1 MPATC
6 PICHERSRDGLPCH
20 DCWRKHRRRVEALP
34 SLDQEL
40 ETTITR
46 QDQLGPAASE
56 VRSSSLFG
64 PLPVNIDASYLRD
77 HLRATLV
84 SWVRAMCEG
93 HQHPYPADTVIAMC
107 EYLADTRALRRH
119 VAAPEMVDELRALH
133 GQCMAAIDYPDERG
147 RIKVGPCPEHDD
159 EGEPCGGLTWAHLP
173 EGNAPTFIRC
183 DCCTRE
189 WSSIEWTSL
198 GRGIARK
205 LEQRR
210 LAQRWAVG

>member
-1 MPATC
+1 
-6 PICHERSRDGLPCH
+6 
-20 DCWRKHRRRVEALP
+20 
-34 SLDQEL
+34 
-40 ETTITR
+40 
-46 QDQLGPAASE
+46 
-56 VRSSSLFG
+56 
-64 PLPVNIDASYLRD
+64 
-77 HLRATLV
+77 
-84 SWVRAMCEG
+84 
-93 HQHPYPADTVIAMC
+93 
-107 EYLADTRALRRH
+107 
-119 VAAPEMVDELRALH
+119 MVDLNRET
-133 GQCMAAIDYPDERG
+133 DERG